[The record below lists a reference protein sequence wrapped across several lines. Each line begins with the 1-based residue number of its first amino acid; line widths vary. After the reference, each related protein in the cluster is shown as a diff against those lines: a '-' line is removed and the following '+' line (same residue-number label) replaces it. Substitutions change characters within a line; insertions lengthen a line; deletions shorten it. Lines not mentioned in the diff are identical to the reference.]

1 MKTQFRKSA
10 TDKAIA
16 GVCGGIA
23 EALGISSFAVRL
35 IFLFLPVNIVIYI
48 ILAYALPDSPPSL

>member
-1 MKTQFRKSA
+1 MKAQLRKSA
-10 TDKAIA
+10 TDKSIA

-23 EALGISSFAVRL
+23 ESLGISSFAVQL

-48 ILAYALPDSPPSL
+48 LGVRSPR